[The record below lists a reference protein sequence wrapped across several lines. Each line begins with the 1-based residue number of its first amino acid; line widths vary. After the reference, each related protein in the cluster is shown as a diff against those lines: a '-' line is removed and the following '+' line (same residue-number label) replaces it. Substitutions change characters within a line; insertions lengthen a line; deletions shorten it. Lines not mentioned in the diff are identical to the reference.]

1 MVEDTDPERSYS
13 NWTVWSPR
21 PKVSK
26 QDTRVDLDHDTT
38 STPWS
43 FDRSAYDHSLRFEGA
58 ADYCRLLYS
67 SNSLDPIAKRLN
79 EGVRKA
85 GTRAGQHLAFLEIEN
100 RGPPFKC
107 LEPDNDPVL
116 AEYRHFLER
125 RLRIVPHLLTEEEER
140 IIMAK
145 DQNGSTPGLN
155 CKGIG

>member
-1 MVEDTDPERSYS
+1 MTPH
-13 NWTVWSPR
+13 
-21 PKVSK
+21 
-26 QDTRVDLDHDTT
+26 QLLGLLIDLD
-38 STPWS
+38 
-43 FDRSAYDHSLRFEGA
+43 DHSLRFEGA

-85 GTRAGQHLAFLEIEN
+85 GTRAGQHLAFLEIEIGDLLSKDPN
-100 RGPPFKC
+100 
-107 LEPDNDPVL
+107 LINDPVL

-145 DQNGSTPGLN
+145 DQNGIDAWSQLQGDWLSTRNFELTIRGEKRTLPYGE
-155 CKGIG
+155 IISYYQSADR